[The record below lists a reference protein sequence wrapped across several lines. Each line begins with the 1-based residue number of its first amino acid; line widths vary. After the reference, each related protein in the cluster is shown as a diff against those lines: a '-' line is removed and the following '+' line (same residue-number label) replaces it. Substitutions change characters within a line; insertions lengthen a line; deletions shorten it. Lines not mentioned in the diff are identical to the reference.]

1 MLGFEEFYRSY
12 KCYKYYTKI
21 AYNSYHTYN
30 TYDKKTI
37 ATPKSGYYIINQFAI
52 NLRIAH
58 WAHIHNG
65 VLGGHRAVNINLRNV
80 AFVASDVLLQ

>member
-21 AYNSYHTYN
+21 VYNSYHTYH

-37 ATPKSGYYIINQFAI
+37 ATLRSGYYIINQFTI
-52 NLRIAH
+52 KLCIAH

-65 VLGGHRAVNINLRNV
+65 VLGGH
-80 AFVASDVLLQ
+80 